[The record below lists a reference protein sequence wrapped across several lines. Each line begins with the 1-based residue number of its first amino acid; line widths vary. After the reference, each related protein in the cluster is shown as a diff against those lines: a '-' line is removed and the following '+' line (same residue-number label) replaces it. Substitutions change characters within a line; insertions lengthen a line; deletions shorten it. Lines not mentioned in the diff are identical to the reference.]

1 MSLEETLLKNNVINR
16 DILVRAQ
23 KETKETGIST
33 EEALLKLGVLESDIL
48 FSKSELFG
56 LPTKSLMGIKVPFDI
71 LRYIPEESAENY
83 KFIPIDFKEGVLEVG
98 MVNPDDISA
107 REALQFLSSKL
118 NIPFKI
124 FLVSPSDLI
133 RTLKDYK
140 SLGGEA
146 EEVLGEFESTISVP
160 ESKPNKPERNEQ
172 RLVEDA
178 PTTKLVAVI
187 LRHAVDGR
195 ASDVHIEPSDKNIR
209 VRFRVDGVLH
219 TSLLLPISVL
229 DALVARIKILTNM
242 KLDEKRKPQDGRF
255 DANIAGKQIDFRVST
270 FPSFFGEKIVMRIL
284 EREGILKS
292 LEDIGLVGSNLEAV
306 KEALEK
312 PYGLILLTGPTGSG
326 KTTTLY
332 GMLRMLD
339 REKYNIVSLEDPV
352 EYTIE
357 GVSQSQVRPELD
369 YTFASGL
376 RSILRQDPDMIM
388 VGEIRDKETARLA
401 VQAALTGHLVFST
414 IHTNNAAGVI
424 PRLIDMGVESY
435 LIPPTLILAIAQR
448 LTRTL
453 CEESRKSI
461 PVSGALKETL
471 EKELQDMSPE
481 IKKQVIIP
489 KEIYQAMPS
498 AVCPRG
504 TKGRTGIFEV
514 LKMTTELERL
524 ILSSDPSETAVTREA
539 KKQGMITMREDGVLK
554 VLTGQLGLAQ
564 LIEVT

>member
-33 EEALLKLGVLESDIL
+33 EEAFLKQGVLESDIL
-48 FSKSELFG
+48 SSKSELFG
-56 LPTKSLMGIKVPFDI
+56 LPAKSLMGIKVPFDI

-83 KFIPIDFKEGVLEVG
+83 KFIPIDLKEGVLEVG

-124 FLVSPSDLI
+124 FLISPSDLV

-146 EEVLGEFESTISVP
+146 EEVLGEFESTIIVP
-160 ESKPNKPERNEQ
+160 ESKTVKPERNEQ

-187 LRHAVDGR
+187 LRHAVEGR

-219 TSLLLPISVL
+219 TSLLLPVSVL

-255 DANIAGKQIDFRVST
+255 EANIAGKQIDFRVST

-332 GMLRMLD
+332 GMLKMLD
-339 REKYNIVSLEDPV
+339 REKYNIVSLEDPI

-388 VGEIRDKETARLA
+388 VGEIRDRETARLA
-401 VQAALTGHLVFST
+401 IQAALTGHLVFST

-453 CEESRKSI
+453 CVESRKVI

-524 ILSSDPSETAVTREA
+524 ILSNPSETAVTKEA
-539 KKQGMITMREDGVLK
+539 KKQGMITMREDGILK
-554 VLTGQLGLAQ
+554 VLTGQIGLDQ